1 MPNAVNEAPAI
12 IRIPTAFII
21 AICATAIAATVLQ
34 VCHSTSVLRELGAPV
49 DTGAALGML
58 VHDLVGFGLNFMGVT
73 AIAFLIAFVVTALLQ
88 RVLKVSP
95 VKLYGLAGAVA
106 IWTALKCITLLTG
119 ISPIPASLEWAWLAG
134 LVATGALGG
143 LLYGWFAAPGP
154 DVLKP

>member
-58 VHDLVGFGLNFMGVT
+58 MHDLVGFGLNFMGVT

-88 RVLKVSP
+88 RVLKVSS
-95 VKLYGLAGAVA
+95 VKLH
-106 IWTALKCITLLTG
+106 
-119 ISPIPASLEWAWLAG
+119 
-134 LVATGALGG
+134 G
-143 LLYGWFAAPGP
+143 LLDRAEVHHPAHRHLAHSREPGMGVVGGP
-154 DVLKP
+154 GGNRRAGRSAVRLVCRARTPRAQTVNTNR